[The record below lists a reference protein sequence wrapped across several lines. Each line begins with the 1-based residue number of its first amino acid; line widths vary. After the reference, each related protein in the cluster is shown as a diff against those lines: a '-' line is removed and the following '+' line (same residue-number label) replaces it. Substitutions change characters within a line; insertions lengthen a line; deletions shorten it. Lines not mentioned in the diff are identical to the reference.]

1 MHAALLASV
10 GALTVC
16 VTLPVLAA
24 EPNAALNLPAESY
37 NAKWDGCETLA
48 RKKGTPPGTV
58 GYGDFIDNC
67 VRQAHESRVGVR
79 R

>member
-1 MHAALLASV
+1 MHVAVLASV
-10 GALTVC
+10 GALAVC

-24 EPNAALNLPAESY
+24 EPSAALRLAASY

-67 VRQAHESRVGVR
+67 VRRAYEAGLAVR

>member
-1 MHAALLASV
+1 MHAAVLASV
-10 GALTVC
+10 GALAVC

-24 EPNAALNLPAESY
+24 ENATLRPAASY

-58 GYGDFIDNC
+58 GYGDFVDNC
-67 VRQAHESRVGVR
+67 VRQAYEARVAVR